1 MRICCL
7 IDFQNTCRVP
17 DLKSVLALGLSVSRA
32 VTEAVIKA
40 SLEGD
45 DSDEARGNTRGDRRN
60 RREDRDDERA
70 SQQIF
75 LKSRHVH
82 IWESKPKIRVW

>member
-1 MRICCL
+1 M
-7 IDFQNTCRVP
+7 
-17 DLKSVLALGLSVSRA
+17 
-32 VTEAVIKA
+32 TEAAIIA
-40 SLEGD
+40 NLGGYN
-45 DSDEARGNTRGDRRN
+45 SDEARGDRRN

-82 IWESKPKIRVW
+82 IWKSKPKIRVW